1 MARPKEF
8 DTDVALDAAV
18 GVFGE
23 HGFEGSSSAMLVEA
37 MGIGRQSL
45 YDTFGDKWQLYQKAV
60 RRYAQRE
67 QAAHLGALR
76 GTARAI
82 DGIEALV
89 RRVVDTATQPCLG
102 VGSVCEFG
110 VSRPDL
116 LETRAPFADVLL
128 SAIAGRV
135 HEAQQDGHIPADL
148 DPQATAG
155 FLITSIAGIR
165 IAGRGGADKT
175 MLGALAELVFRAL
188 R

>member
-8 DTDVALDAAV
+8 DEDVALDAAV
-18 GVFGE
+18 AVFGE
-23 HGFEGSSSAMLVEA
+23 HGFEGSSSAMLVAA

-60 RRYAQRE
+60 RRYAEGE
-67 QAAHLGALR
+67 QTAHLDALR
-76 GTARAI
+76 SGASAI
-82 DGIEALV
+82 DGIKALV
-89 RRVVDTATQPCLG
+89 RRVVDTASQPCLG

-128 SAIAGRV
+128 SAITGRV
-135 HEAQQDGHIPADL
+135 HEAQQAGDIPTDL
-148 DPQATAG
+148 DPQIVAG
-155 FLITSIAGIR
+155 FLLTSIAGIR
-165 IAGRGGADKT
+165 IAGRGGADKAS
-175 MLGALAELVFRAL
+175 LGALADIVLRAL

>member
-8 DTDVALDAAV
+8 DADVALDAAV

-23 HGFEGSSSAMLVEA
+23 HGFEGSSSAMLVDA

-60 RRYAQRE
+60 RRYAQGE
-67 QAAHLGALR
+67 QTAHLDALR
-76 GTARAI
+76 SGGRAI
-82 DGIEALV
+82 DGIKALM
-89 RRVVDTATQPCLG
+89 RRVVDTASQPCLG
-102 VGSVCEFG
+102 IGSVCEFG

-116 LETRAPFADVLL
+116 IETRAPFADVLL

-135 HEAQQDGHIPADL
+135 REAQQAGDISTDL
-148 DPQATAG
+148 DPQAIAG

-165 IAGRGGADKT
+165 LAGRGGADKSA
-175 MLGALAELVFRAL
+175 LGALAELVLRAL